1 MPLVQGIPVELKVA
15 AFAPN
20 PSDSGGQLF
29 LKHFS
34 DSYGHADAGG
44 DVEVYVHVMDALGY
58 AVKRRVPTLVSFDLR
73 RKIASRSESVDSK
86 CTDVTTN
93 FKYLVWDSSLCL
105 RGSPAASGGDEG
117 GWELLVSLVEVSST
131 EQTKREV
138 AKGSIEI
145 SPSREPS
152 APLQRQD
159 LVLSLKLTDVDA
171 GGSDSVRI
179 RIGLLLVPALY
190 VGSKKA
196 SEAVKTFLNKSKR
209 RVKRKS
215 NQSELQDS
223 DGNQVPVAA
232 PSDSA
237 GQASRPFSKS
247 RVLAQ
252 RLLSECLAPDRQT
265 VPYKSFVE
273 FVRLNISD
281 DAAEVVRRSIEE
293 QEQEGSGLETLIRNC
308 LAPDLHYPC
317 LTRDGARRVILE
329 LCVSAENKTDRGDEL
344 HRSREG
350 PRLATG
356 NRVDSTAL
364 SIDDMI
370 VSSGRMAA
378 EVRESCGGA
387 RDKANSGRGDSEIHV
402 SRSESLLTG
411 RPNDMRAR
419 VAELRDALQQ
429 IQGEF
434 GLAWSSL
441 GMLPAAARDRGIAS
455 ARVLIGQVRRH
466 HGSTVFMETEK
477 SCSELEERN
486 QGQYK
491 DLLGFMA
498 ELRKFEGRA
507 TKVLS
512 LLESLSHR
520 GGVADEVTENI
531 EHYAQIEA
539 RANATAES
547 VSEGVQGRGDAGPVD
562 ADHSTKR
569 GRVDPYYSTV
579 DSLCSALESRVP
591 ELEAVLQFELS
602 CIGVEVSLQPDQQL
616 WPFIKAVAFA
626 HLLSLEGSPDL
637 RAGHG
642 TGEPRLRLFKEGCVA
657 LVCGLLQSL
666 FGWNFSG
673 ALDTVTRAVDRGFEP
688 LVLAAATFC
697 NLGASSITPIELADW
712 LRMTFIASP
721 DLCHRSERIITDFDG
736 VEEFIVQVSSKGA
749 SDEEIARLLD
759 ENPVLER
766 ALFNNGQ
773 TLLHISVA
781 VRLFDSE
788 YESSHCYLTVFS
800 QRSQ

>member
-1 MPLVQGIPVELKVA
+1 MTLIEFRYSGHSFTQNEVQIQLIVNPRTPPVKMCSNVGSMCSLSSPLISLQHTSSITLKLVKDSEPFVTLGQELLSIQGLFEQGLAGVYLVPRSMGDEMPLVQGIPVELKVA

-73 RKIASRSESVDSK
+73 RKIADHSESVDSK

-171 GGSDSVRI
+171 GGSDSVRV
-179 RIGLLLVPALY
+179 RIGILLVPALY

-209 RVKRKS
+209 SMKRKS
-215 NQSELQDS
+215 NQSESQDS
-223 DGNQVPVAA
+223 DGNQVPVPA

-247 RVLAQ
+247 RALAQ
-252 RLLSECLAPDRQT
+252 RLLSDCLAPDRQT

-293 QEQEGSGLETLIRNC
+293 QEQEQEGTGLETLIRNC

-329 LCVSAENKTDRGDEL
+329 LCVSAENKTDHGDQL

-387 RDKANSGRGDSEIHV
+387 RDRANRLVLGSYPFLHLHFQTIPLWYSSGRGDSEIHV

-441 GMLPAAARDRGIAS
+441 GMLPVAARDRGIAS

-466 HGSTVFMETEK
+466 HGSTVF
-477 SCSELEERN
+477 
-486 QGQYK
+486 
-491 DLLGFMA
+491 
-498 ELRKFEGRA
+498 RKPR
-507 TKVLS
+507 S
-512 LLESLSHR
+512 LVR
-520 GGVADEVTENI
+520 PVT
-531 EHYAQIEA
+531 
-539 RANATAES
+539 S
-547 VSEGVQGRGDAGPVD
+547 D
-562 ADHSTKR
+562 
-569 GRVDPYYSTV
+569 
-579 DSLCSALESRVP
+579 DSM
-591 ELEAVLQFELS
+591 
-602 CIGVEVSLQPDQQL
+602 G
-616 WPFIKAVAFA
+616 
-626 HLLSLEGSPDL
+626 L
-637 RAGHG
+637 RA
-642 TGEPRLRLFKEGCVA
+642 L
-657 LVCGLLQSL
+657 
-666 FGWNFSG
+666 
-673 ALDTVTRAVDRGFEP
+673 
-688 LVLAAATFC
+688 
-697 NLGASSITPIELADW
+697 SS
-712 LRMTFIASP
+712 FI
-721 DLCHRSERIITDFDG
+721 R
-736 VEEFIVQVSSKGA
+736 
-749 SDEEIARLLD
+749 
-759 ENPVLER
+759 
-766 ALFNNGQ
+766 
-773 TLLHISVA
+773 
-781 VRLFDSE
+781 
-788 YESSHCYLTVFS
+788 
-800 QRSQ
+800 